1 MIRSLLDAGRIYR
14 SSNGTRCMLT
24 WQRVTRCRRRFAEAY
39 AETAKTSATINTRAV
54 GCLQDLCKQKALS
67 VTGRLCFQHAVGN
80 QRLVTQAVASLKQLP
95 KLTKK
100 NDWARGAIQKCHQQ
114 TDVRSHNSLV
124 FLFARASHDATSWFT
139 RNPPCGI
146 S

>member
-67 VTGRLCFQHAVGN
+67 VTGRLWFQHAVGN
-80 QRLVTQAVASLKQLP
+80 QRLVTQGLGNQPLATAWVPSCGKFETAP
-95 KLTKK
+95 KI
-100 NDWARGAIQKCHQQ
+100 DEEE
-114 TDVRSHNSLV
+114 
-124 FLFARASHDATSWFT
+124 
-139 RNPPCGI
+139 
-146 S
+146 